1 MLEQMGSP
9 ESTPMKPAW
18 QKRLTYVMTS
28 RLVTNTTGR
37 GLTVGTIIPAERLL
51 AVKVRCPRCDAPA
64 ATIWRRF
71 DYFGRDLPLYFTKCR
86 RCRRR
91 RPINADEA
99 AFRLLEAGVT
109 DPMEVLHEGIPATAE
124 EHLTADGEH
133 RSRADDGLSVAEA
146 EQLVANRQRAFGKK
160 NRLTFA
166 ARAQLAEAVGES
178 GDGEEAARLYEQL
191 LVDQVSAVGHQSPAV
206 LANRYRA
213 AVWTAYAGR
222 PTSALVALRDLLT
235 DEEQI
240 LGPDHANTLI
250 VRATIAQLMYETG
263 DRDEAHQMLRHVSQ
277 DQVRVLG
284 SEDPATEVTL
294 KVLAEWERR

>member
-1 MLEQMGSP
+1 MGSP
-9 ESTPMKPAW
+9 ENASMKPRW

-28 RLVTNTTGR
+28 RLVTTTTGR
-37 GLTVGTIIPAERLL
+37 GLSVGTIVPAERLL
-51 AVKVRCPRCDAPA
+51 VVKVCCPRCDAPA

-99 AFRLLEAGVT
+99 AFRLLEAGVA
-109 DPMEVLHEGIPATAE
+109 DPMEVLYEGLPAADE
-124 EHLTADGEH
+124 EHETDDGEH
-133 RSRADDGLSVAEA
+133 HSRYGNDISVAEA

-166 ARAQLAEAVGES
+166 ARAQLGES
-178 GDGEEAARLYEQL
+178 VGASGDAEEAARIYQQL
-191 LVDQVSAVGHQSPAV
+191 VVDQLAAVGHQSPAV
-206 LANRYRA
+206 LSNRYRA

-222 PTSALVALRDLLT
+222 PSSALAALRDLLS

-240 LGPDHANTLI
+240 VGPDHANTLI
-250 VRATIAQLMYETG
+250 IRASIAQLMDETG
-263 DRDEAHQMLRHVSQ
+263 HHDEALEMLRQVSQ

-284 SEDPATEVTL
+284 SEHPATEATL
-294 KVLAEWERR
+294 KTLAQWKQR